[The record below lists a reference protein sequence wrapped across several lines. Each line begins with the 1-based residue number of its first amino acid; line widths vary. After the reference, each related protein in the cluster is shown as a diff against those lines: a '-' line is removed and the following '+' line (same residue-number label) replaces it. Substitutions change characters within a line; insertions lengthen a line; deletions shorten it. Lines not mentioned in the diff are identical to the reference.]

1 MIEVKDVIMKK
12 VNLISAEDGAIAL
25 YAGED
30 FVGKSNYAPW
40 LAEMII
46 SRGGPADTIS
56 GSSSCFYA
64 EEYGFETQKAFD
76 NLWESACDML

>member
-1 MIEVKDVIMKK
+1 MKK
-12 VNLISAEDGAIAL
+12 VNFISAEDGSIAL

-30 FVGKSNYAPW
+30 FVGKSDYAPS
-40 LAEMII
+40 LAKMII
-46 SRGGPADTIS
+46 SRGGPADTIM

-64 EEYGFETQKAFD
+64 EEYGFVSQKAFD

>member
-1 MIEVKDVIMKK
+1 MKK
-12 VNLISAEDGAIAL
+12 VNFISAEDGAIAL

-56 GSSSCFYA
+56 GSSSCLYA

-76 NLWESACDML
+76 DLWESACDML

>member
-1 MIEVKDVIMKK
+1 MKK
-12 VNLISAEDGAIAL
+12 VNFISAEDGAIAL

-46 SRGGPADTIS
+46 SRGGPADDIS
-56 GSSSCFYA
+56 SSYSCFYA

-76 NLWESACDML
+76 NLWESTLNIAV

>member
-1 MIEVKDVIMKK
+1 MKK
-12 VNLISAEDGAIAL
+12 VNFISAEDGAIAL

-40 LAEMII
+40 LAAMIAG
-46 SRGGPADTIS
+46 RGGPADTIS

-64 EEYGFETQKAFD
+64 AEYGFETQKAFV
-76 NLWESACDML
+76 NLWESVCDML